1 MYEKWKQWQY
11 YLIIGVISI
20 LALFFLPMVGS
31 EAGLAFRIPNTA
43 AGWIVYIVSKIL
55 VATLNILI
63 FHCFILQAKVNIR
76 NNENFLQANEIL
88 RVSLDLETLKPKS
101 PEQWA
106 KAVYGK
112 KGVSIFA
119 TSLLSAFGLT
129 QAVLTFDWISMLTY
143 LFTILMGIVF
153 GILQMNRTEEYWT
166 WEYLLY
172 AKEVQHNL
180 EMAKEKSTEQ
190 TDDHSNP
197 DRGTVVLESID
208 CNRVISTDC

>member
-11 YLIIGVISI
+11 YTIIGVISC

-153 GILQMNRTEEYWT
+153 GILQMNKTEEYWT

-190 TDDHSNP
+190 KDDHSNL
-197 DRGTVVLESID
+197 DRRTIVLESTD
-208 CNRVISTDC
+208 CNRPISTDC

>member
-11 YLIIGVISI
+11 YTIIGVISC

-31 EAGLAFRIPNTA
+31 EAGLAFRLPNTA

-180 EMAKEKSTEQ
+180 EMAKKKSTEQ
-190 TDDHSNP
+190 TDDHSNL
-197 DRGTVVLESID
+197 DRGTVVLESTD
-208 CNRVISTDC
+208 CNRITSTDC